1 VSSDT
6 YRALRQ
12 AIVAGVARLEFTP
25 LRGADLDDI
34 AWSGSASHLE
44 NVAIQL
50 QRVERGEVDY
60 LALRADGHAVC
71 KGGIDFAQEP
81 DAGTIWQ
88 LATHP
93 QLEGLGL
100 ATRLIGEL
108 ESRALQRGC
117 RRLRLAVEPDN
128 ARARR
133 LYEHLG
139 YHAMGQSEVSWE
151 AEGPDGSR
159 FLYTTTVTEMAKDL

>member
-1 VSSDT
+1 MSSDT

-25 LRGADLDDI
+25 LRGADLGDI

-88 LATHP
+88 LAAHP
-93 QLEGLGL
+93 QLEGIGL

-108 ESRALQRGC
+108 ESRALRTRADRRHVGLQ
-117 RRLRLAVEPDN
+117 RLR
-128 ARARR
+128 
-133 LYEHLG
+133 
-139 YHAMGQSEVSWE
+139 QSRSLPVM
-151 AEGPDGSR
+151 R
-159 FLYTTTVTEMAKDL
+159 TTVARQSAAWR